1 MWRMDSAWS
10 LLKSEVPHLRRAPSE
25 YIREHVYMTT
35 QPVEEPH
42 KPAQFTQLLEHF
54 GDMVDHLLFASDY
67 PHWDSDDPDYAVPSF
82 LPDEVK
88 NKIYAENGRKL
99 YGL

>member
-1 MWRMDSAWS
+1 M
-10 LLKSEVPHLRRAPSE
+10 
-25 YIREHVYMTT
+25 
-35 QPVEEPH
+35 
-42 KPAQFTQLLEHF
+42 LEQF

-99 YGL
+99 YGLSE